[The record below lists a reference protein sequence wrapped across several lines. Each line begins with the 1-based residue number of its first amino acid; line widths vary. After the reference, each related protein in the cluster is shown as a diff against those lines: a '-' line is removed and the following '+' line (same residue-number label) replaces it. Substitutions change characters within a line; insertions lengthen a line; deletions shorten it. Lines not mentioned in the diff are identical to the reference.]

1 LLALASSPRR
11 YKVGVLCAN
20 LAPATF
26 AAMSGTSASEVIA
39 IAFQH
44 LTPVE
49 QEEAYAKI
57 KELRLRRLAGTDGE
71 IGRYINAIAAVQERV
86 DGELSCEDYREW
98 SPKLRKDGLDV
109 PPFSELRRY
118 FGSWSRAK
126 SAFLMADDET
136 PMKIDARFRARRV
149 GKVHRYRDSVLKETI
164 ERAADYVGH
173 PPLLTEFEAWRQRE
187 LELAK
192 ARGEDV
198 CIPSS
203 SAYRNRHRTWEKALL
218 HFGFSQEDIDG
229 VYEAVESEATERLN
243 KLRAQ
248 GRVVY
253 LAGSQRNGA

>member
-1 LLALASSPRR
+1 
-11 YKVGVLCAN
+11 
-20 LAPATF
+20 
-26 AAMSGTSASEVIA
+26 MSGTSASEVVA

-44 LTPVE
+44 LTPAE

-57 KELRLRRLAGTDGE
+57 KELRLRRLAGTDAE

-86 DGELSCEDYREW
+86 DGELSCDDYREW
-98 SPKLRKDGLDV
+98 SPKLRKEGLDV

-164 ERAADYVGH
+164 KRAADYIGH

-192 ARGEDV
+192 ARGEEI
-198 CIPSS
+198 CLPSP
-203 SAYRNRHRTWEKALL
+203 SAYRNRYHTWEKALL

-229 VYEAVESEATERLN
+229 VHEAVESEATDRLRR
-243 KLRAQ
+243 LHAQ

-253 LAGSQRNGA
+253 LAGSKPNSA

>member
-1 LLALASSPRR
+1 
-11 YKVGVLCAN
+11 
-20 LAPATF
+20 
-26 AAMSGTSASEVIA
+26 MSGTSAPEIVA

-44 LTPVE
+44 LTPAE

-57 KELRLRRLAGTDGE
+57 KELRLRRLAGTDAE
-71 IGRYINAIAAVQERV
+71 IARYIKAIGLVQERV
-86 DGELSCEDYREW
+86 DGELSCEDYRDW
-98 SPKLRKDGLDV
+98 SPKLRKEGLDV

-149 GKVHRYRDSVLKETI
+149 GKVHRYRDSVLEETI
-164 ERAADYVGH
+164 KRAADYIGH

-192 ARGEDV
+192 ARGEEI
-198 CIPSS
+198 CLPSP
-203 SAYRNRHRTWEKALL
+203 SAYRNRHHTWEKALL
-218 HFGFSQEDIDG
+218 HFGFSQAAIDG
-229 VYEAVESEATERLN
+229 VHEAVESEATDRLRR
-243 KLRAQ
+243 LHAQ

-253 LAGSQRNGA
+253 LAGSDSSPAA